1 MTTEPHFPDLAGAEP
16 AGRPPAD
23 LGPAQPPRLRRPDRE
38 QMLMRPCSVDELI
51 GDDHD
56 ARLVWRLVE
65 TWDLTAFLVTIRARG
80 ETPGRS
86 ATDPRL
92 LVALW
97 LYAAT
102 QGVAGGGNWH
112 ASASRAPPTAGSAAR
127 CRSTT
132 TCSTTSGSA
141 TRRRSPAS

>member
-1 MTTEPHFPDLAGAEP
+1 MSTPSLFPDLEGDGPTE
-16 AGRPPAD
+16 RPPAD
-23 LGPAQPPRLRRPDRE
+23 LGPAPPPRLRRPDRE
-38 QMLMRPCSVDELI
+38 QMLLRPCSVDELI

-56 ARLVWRLVE
+56 ARLVWQLVE
-65 TWDLTAFLVTIRARG
+65 TWDLAAFLATIRARG

-86 ATDPRL
+86 ATDPKL

-102 QGVAGGGNWH
+102 RGVAGGGNWH
-112 ASASRAPPTAGSAAR
+112 DSASRATPTAGSAAP

-132 TCSTTSGSA
+132 TCSTISGST
-141 TRRRSPAS
+141 TRRR